1 MASKPVPGERM
12 PDVEGSLGAM
22 TKQIHARGRVLG
34 QGEAP
39 LVCVPVV
46 GATAS
51 AIREEAR
58 TMAALARAGDAAAPD
73 LLEWRVDASDGASD
87 AGALSAIGG
96 ALREAAG
103 ALPLLVTLRAA
114 REGGRDHGLD
124 DAERAARVIALVEAG
139 VADLADFETDAD
151 PAALRALRTAC
162 RGAGVPL
169 LLSAHHFDRTPPA
182 GEMAGAF
189 ARAAAL
195 GADVAKLAVMPQST
209 RDAAALMAATA
220 DADRALAIP
229 LVSMAMGE
237 MGVASRIIGFRY
249 GSRITWA
256 SAGAASAPGQLPL
269 TELRRRLR
277 DELAR

>member
-1 MASKPVPGERM
+1 MNKPI
-12 PDVEGSLGAM
+12 S
-22 TKQIHARGRVLG
+22 ARWRPLG
-34 QGEAP
+34 QGDAP
-39 LVCVPVV
+39 LVCVPLV
-46 GATAS
+46 GATVS

-58 TMAALARAGDAAAPD
+58 AMAALARGGDDAAPD
-73 LLEWRVDASDGASD
+73 LLEWRVDAFDGASD

-151 PAALRALRTAC
+151 PAALRALRAAC
-162 RGAGVPL
+162 RDAGVPL
-169 LLSAHHFDRTPPA
+169 VLSAHHFDRTPPLDD
-182 GEMAGAF
+182 MVDAF

-195 GADVAKLAVMPQST
+195 GADLAKLAVMPQSSS
-209 RDAAALMAATA
+209 DVGALLAATA
-220 DADRALAIP
+220 AADRTLAIP
-229 LVSMAMGE
+229 LISMAMGE
-237 MGVASRIIGFRY
+237 LGVASRVIGFRH

-256 SAGAASAPGQLPL
+256 SADAASAPGQLPL
-269 TELRRRLR
+269 AELRRRLR
-277 DELAR
+277 QELAR

>member
-1 MASKPVPGERM
+1 MVKPIIV
-12 PDVEGSLGAM
+12 
-22 TKQIHARGRVLG
+22 RGRPLG
-34 QGEAP
+34 QGGLP
-39 LVCVPVV
+39 LVCVPLV

-51 AIREEAR
+51 AICEEAR

-73 LLEWRVDASDGASD
+73 LLEWRVDAFDGASD
-87 AGALSAIGG
+87 SVALSTVAG

-124 DAERAARVIALVEAG
+124 DAERAARVSALVDAG

-151 PAALRALRTAC
+151 PAALRALRAAC
-162 RGAGVPL
+162 RDAGVPL
-169 LLSAHHFDRTPPA
+169 LLSAHHFDRTPPVDD
-182 GEMAGAF
+182 MAGAF
-189 ARAAAL
+189 ARAADL
-195 GADVAKLAVMPQST
+195 GADVAKLAVMPRSP
-209 RDAAALMAATA
+209 RDADSLLAATA
-220 DADRALAIP
+220 AADRSLTIP

-237 MGVASRIIGFRY
+237 LGVASRVVGFRH

-277 DELAR
+277 EEVAR

>member
-1 MASKPVPGERM
+1 MSKPIV
-12 PDVEGSLGAM
+12 V
-22 TKQIHARGRVLG
+22 RGRTLG

-39 LVCVPVV
+39 LVCVPLV

-58 TMAALARAGDAAAPD
+58 TMAALAQVGDASAPD
-73 LLEWRVDASDGASD
+73 LLEWRVDAFDGAAD
-87 AGALSAIGG
+87 VVALAGAAA
-96 ALREAAG
+96 ALRETTG
-103 ALPLLVTLRAA
+103 PLPLLVTLRAA
-114 REGGRDHGLD
+114 REGGRDHFLD
-124 DAERAARVIALVEAG
+124 DAERAARVIALVDAG

-151 PAALRALRTAC
+151 PAAQHALRAVC

-169 LLSAHHFDRTPPA
+169 VLSAHHFDRTPSVD
-182 GEMAGAF
+182 EMVRAF
-189 ARAAAL
+189 ARAADL
-195 GADVAKLAVMPQST
+195 GADVAKLAVMPRSA
-209 RDAAALMAATA
+209 RDVDALLAATA
-220 DADRALAIP
+220 DADRSLAIP

-237 MGVASRIIGFRY
+237 MGVASRVIGFRY

-277 DELAR
+277 EAPAR

>member
-1 MASKPVPGERM
+1 MPKPIIV
-12 PDVEGSLGAM
+12 
-22 TKQIHARGRVLG
+22 RGRPLG

-58 TMAALARAGDAAAPD
+58 TMAALAQAGDAAAPD
-73 LLEWRVDASDGASD
+73 LLEWRVDAFDGAAD
-87 AGALSAIGG
+87 PVALSSAAG

-103 ALPLLVTLRAA
+103 PLPLLVTLRAA

-124 DAERAARVIALVEAG
+124 DAGRAARLIALADAG

-162 RGAGVPL
+162 RDAGVPL
-169 LLSAHHFDRTPPA
+169 VLSAHRFDLTPPV
-182 GEMAGAF
+182 GDMVRAF
-189 ARAAAL
+189 GRAADL
-195 GADVAKLAVMPQST
+195 GADVAKLAVMPQAA
-209 RDAAALMAATA
+209 RDADALLAATA
-220 DADRALAIP
+220 EADRSLAIP

-237 MGVASRIIGFRY
+237 MGVRSRVLGFRH

-269 TELRRRLR
+269 AELRRRLR
-277 DELAR
+277 EELAR